1 MLRKKPY
8 LKILAHKPD
17 IFSAFPAEVLDEQAA
32 DRLLQIPR
40 LAVAEI
46 AGPADM
52 PALRELLKHHRP
64 DGLLPTLSYTGTE
77 YGDWAQLG
85 TMAAALKKTFE
96 KELNIYVAEPVVLGS
111 PALWKAL
118 REAHVGELK
127 QRFGVACPCLGC
139 RLYSCVLRVPLCKK
153 IDARFFIPSVHGLIQ
168 RGCPAHTSPIERKY
182 LTYLMSGYGID
193 MWHQGLHHEQPCD
206 EGHCMSCVLTP
217 QTGNGMPLE
226 KLTRYFESFALP
238 AAGGILSLAVSGAK
252 VDYAR
257 IISQAARQ
265 NKTFVK
271 SEK

>member
-32 DRLLQIPR
+32 DRLRQIPR

-52 PALRELLKHHRP
+52 PALHELLKHHRP
-64 DGLLPTLSYTGTE
+64 DGLLPTLAYTGTE

-96 KELNIYVAEPVVLGS
+96 KELSIYVAEPVVLGS

-118 REAHVGELK
+118 RKAHVGELV

-139 RLYSCVLRVPLCKK
+139 RLYSYVLRVPLCKK
-153 IDARFFIPSVHGLIQ
+153 VNASFFIPSVHGLVQ
-168 RGCPAHTSPIERKY
+168 RGCPAHTTPIERKY
-182 LTYLMSGYGID
+182 FTYLMSGYGID
-193 MWHQGLHHEQPCD
+193 VWHQGLQHELTG
-206 EGHCMSCVLTP
+206 EENLCMSCVLSP
-217 QTGNGMPLE
+217 GARNGMPPE
-226 KLTRYFESFALP
+226 KLTRYFELFALP
-238 AAGGILSLAVSGAK
+238 AAGGILSRAVSGAP

-257 IISQAARQ
+257 IIALTAQQ
-265 NKTFVK
+265 KK
-271 SEK
+271 STVTS

>member
-1 MLRKKPY
+1 MFGKKKY

-17 IFSAFPAEVLDEQAA
+17 IFAVLPAEVLDEQTA
-32 DRLLQIPR
+32 DQLREIPR

-46 AGPADM
+46 AAPADM

-85 TMAAALKKTFE
+85 NMAAALKKTFE
-96 KELNIYVAEPVVLGS
+96 KELSIYVAEPVVLGS

-118 REAHVGELK
+118 REAHVDELK

-139 RLYSCVLRVPLCKK
+139 RLYSYVLRVPLCKK
-153 IDARFFIPSVHGLIQ
+153 VDARFFIPSVHGLVQ
-168 RGCPAHTSPIERKY
+168 RGCPAHTAPVERKY

-193 MWHQGLHHEQPCD
+193 VWHQGLHHEQAGDEAPCL
-206 EGHCMSCVLTP
+206 SCVLTP
-217 QTGNGMPLE
+217 DDGNGMPHE
-226 KLTRYFESFALP
+226 KLTRYFELFALP

-252 VDYAR
+252 VEYSL
-257 IISQAARQ
+257 IISQAAHQ
-265 NKTFVK
+265 KK
-271 SEK
+271 SMGKS